1 MGQKWV
7 YCACD
12 NATSLS
18 IQVDLM
24 LAEYDRGTL
33 AALPVNVQAA
43 LDVKHATIDEKAA
56 SVRLIAAL
64 YLVRII
70 VLVLPLL

>member
-7 YCACD
+7 YCVCD

-24 LAEYDRGTL
+24 LAEYDRSTM

-64 YLVRII
+64 YLVRMSF
-70 VLVLPLL
+70 LPLL